1 MGGAKGAVAERA
13 RLSIPGP
20 RVRISPS
27 APPLLAID
35 VRRWLLGASRGDGR
49 RLNPQREAVA
59 QAEHVSA
66 YDLSLHV
73 LREVRTVLQ
82 IPTREGKDGCG
93 RTGSRTPGNC
103 HVACD
108 IAAVERGS
116 SVPSNHLRL

>member
-73 LREVRTVLQ
+73 LGEVRTVLQ
-82 IPTREGKDGCG
+82 IPPGREKMAADVLD
-93 RTGSRTPGNC
+93 PELQ
-103 HVACD
+103 A
-108 IAAVERGS
+108 IAMLLAT
-116 SVPSNHLRL
+116 